1 MSEELKKAL
10 KRLLGERARFG
21 LPLSAHTTWGV
32 GGLAYAV
39 CTVQSREEAAR
50 VLAAVGEAGL
60 PHKALGRGSNLL
72 VADRGYPGVLLR
84 LAGPLARLRR
94 EGDQFLA
101 EGGAD
106 LPAAVR
112 FATRL
117 GLSGLEWAAG
127 IPATVGGAVA
137 TNAGAFGAD
146 LAGLAVALTLLMP
159 DGTVRQVAGAE
170 VPHAYRR
177 RELPAGSVV
186 LAARLAFT
194 RSDPDTVAARAA
206 EYLKRRKATQ
216 PLGSRTAG
224 SVFKNPPGDHAG
236 RLIEAAGCKGL
247 TVGDAVVSERHA
259 NFIVNRGRARAADI
273 QGLIQL
279 VRQRVAD
286 AFGVLLEPEVEV
298 VGDV

>member
-1 MSEELKKAL
+1 M
-10 KRLLGERARFG
+10 G
-21 LPLSAHTTWGV
+21 
-32 GGLAYAV
+32 
-39 CTVQSREEAAR
+39 
-50 VLAAVGEAGL
+50 
-60 PHKALGRGSNLL
+60 
-72 VADRGYPGVLLR
+72 
-84 LAGPLARLRR
+84 
-94 EGDQFLA
+94 
-101 EGGAD
+101 
-106 LPAAVR
+106 
-112 FATRL
+112 
-117 GLSGLEWAAG
+117 AG

-259 NFIVNRGRARAADI
+259 NVIGNRGRARAADI

-279 VRQRVAD
+279 VASGCPTPSGSSSSRRWRWWAMFSRLGSSLGAACRPRPPGDGGPASRQRRVPPPASPGPGGPLSGRGESGRAGPRLATLVALVTV
-286 AFGVLLEPEVEV
+286 GLLAGYTAWPAARASWCA
-298 VGDV
+298 GPR